1 MCITPE
7 MVKQV
12 FRDVIKEDRERT
24 TVVGVSCIGLNEMK
38 VQRTLQ
44 LVTVVEKSTDLL
56 RSTRER
62 PRNHFNG
69 RKGSRNLI
77 GRRRSYRGWGDLGS
91 SRVGAGC

>member
-62 PRNHFNG
+62 PRNHLG
-69 RKGSRNLI
+69 KSKIEMSLQGDPRISRK
-77 GRRRSYRGWGDLGS
+77 RSNK
-91 SRVGAGC
+91 VKNTPNHEN